1 MTNKHVDGTSDE
13 RVVNNTLRH
22 QYRVLTD
29 AEKALVNEVKTK
41 GDEFLDLLHKV
52 GKTGPY
58 TENLVGA
65 VAADPERFG
74 SANLTL
80 SFRHVED
87 AVYRAVKHITK

>member
-13 RVVNNTLRH
+13 RVVNNTLGH

-58 TENLVGA
+58 TENLVDA